1 MDIHIFEYLYNE
13 LKMLHLLEENTSI
26 VSVEESVGTFLFIV
40 GHNTDFQLTYNR
52 FKHSLETI
60 QRQFRHALL
69 AIHALGCLIIR
80 LDTNAAKLPYSLHE
94 NNKYNPW
101 FEV

>member
-40 GHNTDFQLTYNR
+40 GHNTDFQLTCNH

-60 QRQFRHALL
+60 QRQFRHALHGYPC
-69 AIHALGCLIIR
+69 IGMSHHS
-80 LDTNAAKLPYSLHE
+80 T
-94 NNKYNPW
+94 
-101 FEV
+101 